1 MTELERAMPG
11 SDDGST
17 HENEGIPM
25 AHSSPEAASKARA
38 RALHAQI
45 ESIKREHSASEG
57 RAAGK
62 ESPRDFIARRMAQLS
77 EE

>member
-1 MTELERAMPG
+1 MPG

-17 HENEGIPM
+17 EENEGLDM
-25 AHSSPEAASKARA
+25 AQSSPAAASKARA

-45 ESIKREHSASEG
+45 ESIKREHSAPLP
-57 RAAGK
+57 APGK

>member
-1 MTELERAMPG
+1 MPG

-45 ESIKREHSASEG
+45 ESIKREHSAPLPAPE
-57 RAAGK
+57 K
-62 ESPRDFIARRMAQLS
+62 ESPRDFIARRMAELS
-77 EE
+77 GE